1 MTRQSLCDPKFR
13 SLRSSPD
20 RHASTN
26 ECTDDIR
33 GRGFA
38 VSVTFCQGSDAAR
51 SPSARGRSILLICRH
66 PGTETQSL
74 RRSKVDRE
82 NPCVHF
88 DRGFIALRPAQEVLQ
103 EITSGLGRP
112 KVLVE
117 HLDHIGFISPE
128 ETVGMDINSGPQRG
142 RSISKSR
149 RKK

>member
-1 MTRQSLCDPKFR
+1 
-13 SLRSSPD
+13 
-20 RHASTN
+20 
-26 ECTDDIR
+26 
-33 GRGFA
+33 
-38 VSVTFCQGSDAAR
+38 
-51 SPSARGRSILLICRH
+51 
-66 PGTETQSL
+66 
-74 RRSKVDRE
+74 
-82 NPCVHF
+82 
-88 DRGFIALRPAQEVLQ
+88 VLQ